1 MIIVEHQVS
10 KLILQSLFGGL
21 VGLLLQWKHEILAV
35 TVSGADRVLEET
47 MTHHTLCSKSS
58 CHWPF
63 IYSFISVDKS
73 ANDAEHHLWA
83 DTLQP
88 GTAVKVST
96 FFFFFVYL
104 MLTWERDLFFYRD
117 SIRLTQILLAWLE
130 REQLAMLTSTPI
142 SHSRYSDATKLR
154 SEKAQRATKGNRFW
168 LSLQD
173 SLFPKIDP
181 ITATHLI

>member
-47 MTHHTLCSKSS
+47 MTHHTFCSKSS

-104 MLTWERDLFFYRD
+104 MLTWERDLFFLPGFNSFD
-117 SIRLTQILLAWLE
+117 SNPSCLAGAWAVSYANLHPN
-130 REQLAMLTSTPI
+130 QPF
-142 SHSRYSDATKLR
+142 KV
-154 SEKAQRATKGNRFW
+154 
-168 LSLQD
+168 
-173 SLFPKIDP
+173 
-181 ITATHLI
+181 